1 MALLRQCLEELRL
14 RRGETDMLFEE
25 SQPLIASRSIAPV
38 KGMRSGS
45 IARGGSHERSAGNRT
60 ADAGMCEEN
69 CAAI

>member
-25 SQPLIASRSIAPV
+25 SQPLLASRPIASV

-45 IARGGSHERSAGNRT
+45 IHKGGRHERSVGNRT
-60 ADAGMCEEN
+60 AHIAMSEES
-69 CAAI
+69 CAAV